1 MLLCWGKPHLLA
13 DRTSKAVGMVGLAQG
28 GHHLSFHKVPAAVAA
43 RAVHPLVVQG
53 AEILSVLY
61 EEAPLG
67 QVTAT
72 HCGQTSSHLVIICQ
86 AAGQQCLLLHAA
98 NLLYDLSSMG
108 FGRGGL
114 VQRAIYCWALS
125 SLSCLPPLLFPSPL
139 GAVKCLMQV
148 KSTG

>member
-1 MLLCWGKPHLLA
+1 
-13 DRTSKAVGMVGLAQG
+13 MVGLAQG
-28 GHHLSFHKVPAAVAA
+28 GHHLSFHKLPAAMAA
-43 RAVHPLVVQG
+43 CAIHPLVVQG

-86 AAGQQCLLLHAA
+86 AAGQQCHLLHAA

-114 VQRAIYCWALS
+114 VQRAIYCWALI
-125 SLSCLPPLLFPSPL
+125 LSCLPPLLLPSPL
-139 GAVKCLMQV
+139 GTMQCLLQV
-148 KSTG
+148 KSIG

>member
-1 MLLCWGKPHLLA
+1 
-13 DRTSKAVGMVGLAQG
+13 MVGLAQG
-28 GHHLSFHKVPAAVAA
+28 GHHLSFHKLPAAMAA
-43 RAVHPLVVQG
+43 RAIHPLVVQG

-72 HCGQTSSHLVIICQ
+72 HCGQTSSHLVIMCQ

-108 FGRGGL
+108 FGGGL
-114 VQRAIYCWALS
+114 VQRAIYCWALI
-125 SLSCLPPLLFPSPL
+125 LSCLPPLLLPSPL
-139 GAVKCLMQV
+139 GAMQCLMQV
-148 KSTG
+148 KSIG